1 MSARQETLRY
11 ASAWSAC
18 LDLTKP
24 RIVTMVVVTGAIGF
38 LLGAAGDIAPLTLL
52 CALGGI
58 ALTAG
63 GSGALNHYFEADVDA
78 RMLRTRGRPIP
89 GAAVPPMNALVLGVS
104 LTLIGLALLVSQVN
118 LLTAFLALLTTFLYV
133 VVYTPMKR
141 LSWANT
147 LVGAVPGAL
156 PPVGGWTAAAGQL
169 DLGAWVLFAILFL
182 WQMPHFYA
190 IAWMYREDYARG
202 GFRMLPVI
210 QPDGKRTFRQI
221 IFCSALLIPAS
232 VLPTAIGLTSPVY
245 AVGAIL
251 LGAWFMRAGLALAR
265 SADIVDARRL
275 LRASVI
281 YLPVL
286 LLLILIDFAL

>member
-1 MSARQETLRY
+1 MSTQEAVRY
-11 ASAWSAC
+11 ASPWSAY

-24 RIVTMVVVTGAIGF
+24 RIVTMVVVTGVIGYV
-38 LLGAAGDIAPLTLL
+38 LGAAGEVDAVTLFCTL
-52 CALGGI
+52 CGI

-63 GSGALNHYFEADVDA
+63 GSGALNHYLEADVDA

-89 GAAVPPMNALVLGVS
+89 GAAVPSRNALLLGVY
-104 LTLIGLALLVSQVN
+104 LTLVGLAVLLWQVN

-156 PPVGGWTAAAGQL
+156 PPAGGWTAATGQL
-169 DLGAWVLFAILFL
+169 DLGAWILFLILFL

-202 GFRMLPVI
+202 GFRMLPVVE
-210 QPDGKRTFRQI
+210 PDGKSTFRQI
-221 IFCSALLIPAS
+221 VVCCGLLIPAS
-232 VLPTAIGLTSPVY
+232 LLPTAIGLTGWAY
-245 AVGAIL
+245 AVGAIA
-251 LGAWFMRAGLALAR
+251 LGAWFMRAGVVLAK
-265 SADIVDARRL
+265 SAEVADARGL
-275 LRASVI
+275 LRASVV
-281 YLPVL
+281 YLPLL
-286 LLLILIDFAL
+286 LLLILVDFAV

>member
-1 MSARQETLRY
+1 MTAHPQTLRY
-11 ASAWSAC
+11 ASTWSAY

-24 RIVTMVVVTGAIGF
+24 RIVTLVVVTGAIGF
-38 LLGAAGDIAPLTLL
+38 LLGAAGEVDFLTLL

-89 GAAVPPMNALVLGVS
+89 GAALPSMNALLLGVC
-104 LTLIGLALLVSQVN
+104 LTLLGLALLLSQVN

-202 GFRMLPVI
+202 GFRMLPVVE
-210 QPDGKRTFRQI
+210 PDGKRTFRQI
-221 IFCSALLIPAS
+221 IICCALLIPVS
-232 VLPTAIGLTSPVY
+232 VLPTVIGLTSLLY
-245 AVGAIL
+245 ATGAVL
-251 LGAWFMRAGLALAR
+251 LGAWFMRPGIALAR
-265 SADIVDARRL
+265 SAEVTDARRL
-275 LRASVI
+275 LRASVV
-281 YLPVL
+281 YLPL
-286 LLLILIDFAL
+286 ILLLILIDFAL